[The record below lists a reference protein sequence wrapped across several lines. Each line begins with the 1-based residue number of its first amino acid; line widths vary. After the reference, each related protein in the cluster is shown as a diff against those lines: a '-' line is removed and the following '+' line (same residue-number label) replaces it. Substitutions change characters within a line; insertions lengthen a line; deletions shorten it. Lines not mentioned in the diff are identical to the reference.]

1 MLCTAPD
8 TNTLKANREGG
19 RPVPSTLGA
28 ERERPGA
35 ARSSPVAAGLGQGV
49 RSSGTAPHPA
59 RPGGWLPGMQNP
71 ARAIE
76 LSLGRQT
83 RAHGGLR
90 ACLPLTAGRESIL
103 AWPGCGRAAS
113 AGRCCPSWI
122 SYRRDS
128 RARACPWPGLLCWPE
143 RRARAGC
150 AQEECAKLA
159 GAGHILGR
167 KSIRKCHTEEGF

>member
-1 MLCTAPD
+1 MRLTFRMLCTAPD

-49 RSSGTAPHPA
+49 RGSGTAPHPA
-59 RPGGWLPGMQNP
+59 RPGRWLPGMQNP

-103 AWPGCGRAAS
+103 AWLRQGCLGGQVLSQLDIIQEGQQGQGMPVARAA
-113 AGRCCPSWI
+113 
-122 SYRRDS
+122 
-128 RARACPWPGLLCWPE
+128 LL
-143 RRARAGC
+143 A
-150 AQEECAKLA
+150 
-159 GAGHILGR
+159 
-167 KSIRKCHTEEGF
+167 